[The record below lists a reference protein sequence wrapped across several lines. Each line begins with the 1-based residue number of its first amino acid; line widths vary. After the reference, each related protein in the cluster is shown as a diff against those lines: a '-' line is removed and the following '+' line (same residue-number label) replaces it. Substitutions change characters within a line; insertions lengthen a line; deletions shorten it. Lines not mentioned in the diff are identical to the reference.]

1 MHAGRHYSLGT
12 VLHWT
17 RREIALFTLLAAAP
31 VVANEFVARVPPIP
45 WPPIA
50 MLGTAV
56 AFMTGF
62 KSNAAYGRLW
72 EARQI
77 WGGIVNASRAWA
89 LCVRDFMADASGA
102 QGELATAQRRLVYRQ
117 IAWLTALRFQL
128 REPRIWETQKDRHN
142 VEYQAGHFTI
152 PERVH
157 TLEAELAPFLEDADL
172 IYVLA
177 RKNRATGVLARQS
190 AELRACFERGWL
202 SDYKHVELSRAVA
215 NLIDLQGRCER
226 IKNFPYP
233 RQYATLNL
241 IFVWLFIALLPLA
254 MVSELQKTGTAWTWV
269 ALPLTVLFSDAGLG
283 DVPAAHDGAALRRG
297 WLRIGAR
304 SRASRTRLLGGGV
317 ISRGAR
323 FVSRVVL
330 GGVGLYGST
339 ACEEQRR

>member
-12 VLHWT
+12 VLYWT
-17 RREIALFTLLAAAP
+17 RREILFFFTIAALP
-31 VVANEFVARVPPIP
+31 VVANEFLVRLPPIP

-89 LCVRDFMADASGA
+89 LSVRDFVGDASDEQVA
-102 QGELATAQRRLVYRQ
+102 ALQRRLIYRQ

-128 REPRIWETQKDRHN
+128 REPRVWETQTDRNN
-142 VEYQAGHFTI
+142 VEYRAGHFLI
-152 PERVH
+152 PERGSKLEDELGGF
-157 TLEAELAPFLEDADL
+157 LEAADL
-172 IYVLA
+172 ADVLQ
-177 RKNRATGVLARQS
+177 RKNRATGILSQQS
-190 AELRACFERGWL
+190 ADLRSCFERGWL
-202 SDYKHVELSRAVA
+202 GDFKHVELSRAIG

-241 IFVWLFIALLPLA
+241 IFVWMFIGLLPLA
-254 MVSELQKTGTAWTWV
+254 MVSELQKTNTAWTWV
-269 ALPLTVLFSDAGLG
+269 ALPLTVAVSWVLHTMDKIGEASENPFEGG
-283 DVPAAHDGAALRRG
+283 PNDVP
-297 WLRIGAR
+297 ITTM
-304 SRASRTRLLGGGV
+304 SRAIEIDLKDLCRESDLPKPLTPVRE
-317 ISRGAR
+317 ISM
-323 FVSRVVL
+323 
-330 GGVGLYGST
+330 
-339 ACEEQRR
+339 